1 MPSFLLPKTE
11 VRRNSSNAVK
21 PPSGV
26 RPSPA
31 FKRTST
37 EKSRLFALII
47 GINTY
52 ESDEFRNLRGG
63 VADAESFKQYL
74 EVDLKV
80 PRSQITFLT
89 EKGASRSA
97 VLSGF
102 KSLQNDSRIQRGDPI
117 FVFYAGH
124 GGELKPPEGW
134 DTGGRKIQ
142 VLVPHDYSTKRKIT
156 GITDRE
162 LGKLLNGIAKEKGDN
177 IVDCCIRLLPRSL
190 WDEGDEDESP
200 SLIRSGGE
208 ELDCSIYGNIYSS
221 QEDERGA
228 KLAPDT
234 AYVGLNSHVLV
245 AACNSAEYA
254 KESNGRGNFST
265 AFLTLLRTTGPDK
278 LRYSD
283 ILKEMDLIPKLVTS
297 NALWSGRAID
307 MRNISVYRSQ
317 NPQCEGVNQNRFI
330 FNKMVLPHQRAPIP
344 VRSEQGNF
352 ILEAG
357 TAQGIN
363 IGAEFTI
370 YARKEDVAR
379 ENSKGVLVVDSNK
392 LESYSATMKVLADAP
407 SLSLPQPGVA
417 VQTTAGHRPDLRLF
431 IRPDPQQSLIS
442 LVRETRHHFP
452 NVTIVDQ
459 EEDAQISIEMLN
471 GKVTLRIVEQKLK
484 RYNFARQIDGIDP
497 TLEGLSPVVKAAA
510 HYYWQLNRTNDSPEV
525 TNSIQVEFYKLRE
538 DDSEDLI
545 PVGDNLCV
553 DNEVDFVVEEDEPY
567 GVKLINTNKSRDF
580 FPSLFYFDNS
590 DLSIGPYYQH
600 PLPGAANHIAE
611 PPLPMNGGSL
621 TIGYGAGGA
630 APFSY
635 FLREGQ
641 DVDIGF
647 MKVFLFS
654 KPVDLSDVAQ
664 DTPFE
669 EGRHQK
675 TWKKTVKPTWGTVT
689 IPVIQRRGPLTK
701 QSPKAEGQSPSM
713 AATSASDIPAQE
725 PEGMRMRDLEVENE
739 RLKNEVH
746 QLKEECASL
755 RDDLRKKEEESANLT
770 KQLESERRERHTPQ
784 GQPSR
789 THSRTPDPKGKTAG
803 PDGRKPHAPTR
814 LGPDRRR

>member
-1 MPSFLLPKTE
+1 MSSVTPTE
-11 VRRNSSNAVK
+11 QLH
-21 PPSGV
+21 
-26 RPSPA
+26 
-31 FKRTST
+31 
-37 EKSRLFALII
+37 LFALII

-80 PRSQITFLT
+80 PRSQITFLI
-89 EKGASRSA
+89 ERGASRSA
-97 VLSGF
+97 ILSGF
-102 KSLQNDSRIQRGDPI
+102 KNLQNDSRIQRGDPI
-117 FVFYAGH
+117 FVFYAGY
-124 GGELKPPEGW
+124 GGELKPPQGW

-142 VLVPHDYSTKRKIT
+142 VLVPHDYSTKRKIP

-162 LGKLLNGIAKEKGDN
+162 VRKLLDEISKEKGDN
-177 IVDCCIRLLPRSL
+177 ITVVFNCCHAASGRRV
-190 WDEGDEDESP
+190 DEDESP
-200 SLIRSGGE
+200 SLVRSVAAELDWSTYSDIFEGE
-208 ELDCSIYGNIYSS
+208 ERAAQFSP
-221 QEDERGA
+221 E
-228 KLAPDT
+228 T
-234 AYVGLNSHVLV
+234 AHIGLNSHVLV
-245 AACNSAEYA
+245 TACSLTEYA

-278 LRYSD
+278 LRYRD
-283 ILKEMDLIPKLVTS
+283 ISKHLDLIS
-297 NALWSGRAID
+297 N
-307 MRNISVYRSQ
+307 Q

-330 FNKMVLPHQRAPIP
+330 FNKMVLPHQRAPIS

-370 YARKEDVAR
+370 YASKEDVAR
-379 ENSKGVLVVDSNK
+379 ENLMGVLVVDAK
-392 LESYSATMKVLADAP
+392 YLESYSATMKVPPGAP
-407 SLSLPQPGVA
+407 NIFLPQPGVA
-417 VQTTAGHRPDLRLF
+417 VQTQAGHRPDLRLF

-442 LVRETRHHFP
+442 LVRETRHDFP
-452 NVTIVDQ
+452 NVTIVEK

-471 GKVTLRIVEQKLK
+471 GKVTLRIVEQKLT

-497 TLEGLSPVVKAAA
+497 TLEGLSPILKTAA

-525 TNSIQVEFYKLRE
+525 MNSIQVKFYKLRE
-538 DDSEDLI
+538 DEVSEDLI

-553 DNEVDFVVEEDEPY
+553 DNEIDFIVEEDQPY

-580 FPSLFYFDNS
+580 FPSLFCFDCS
-590 DLSIGPYYQH
+590 DLSIGSYYQH

-641 DVDIGF
+641 DVDVGF

-654 KPVDLSDVAQ
+654 KPVDLSDVVQ

-669 EGRHQK
+669 EGRHQ
-675 TWKKTVKPTWGTVT
+675 TTRKKTLKPTWGTVT
-689 IPVIQRRGPLTK
+689 IPVIQRRYPLTR
-701 QSPKAEGQSPSM
+701 QRSAVDPNTLAIVPRREGLPPSPNFGLPDLTGSVALDGSRSYPIGVGGY
-713 AATSASDIPAQE
+713 ANVHLATLSAS
-725 PEGMRMRDLEVENE
+725 G
-739 RLKNEVH
+739 
-746 QLKEECASL
+746 
-755 RDDLRKKEEESANLT
+755 
-770 KQLESERRERHTPQ
+770 
-784 GQPSR
+784 G
-789 THSRTPDPKGKTAG
+789 
-803 PDGRKPHAPTR
+803 
-814 LGPDRRR
+814 RRRSLSRLFVRTCIQKRIGGR

>member
-21 PPSGV
+21 PSSGV
-26 RPSPA
+26 RPSLA
-31 FKRTST
+31 SKRTNTLLPHDFRWVAASNVKHST

-80 PRSQITFLT
+80 PRSQITFLI

-97 VLSGF
+97 ILSGF
-102 KSLQNDSRIQRGDPI
+102 KSLQNDPRIQRGDPI
-117 FVFYAGH
+117 FIFYAGH
-124 GGELKPPEGW
+124 GGEIKPPEGW

-142 VLVPHDYSTKRKIT
+142 VLVPHDYSTKRNIT

-177 IVDCCIRLLPRSL
+177 ITVVFDCCHAASGTR
-190 WDEGDEDESP
+190 GDEDESS
-200 SLIRSGGE
+200 SLIRSGSE
-208 ELDCSIYGNIYSS
+208 ELDCSIYGDIYSS

-228 KLAPDT
+228 KPAPDT
-234 AYVGLNSHVLV
+234 AHVGLNSHVLV
-245 AACNSAEYA
+245 AACSSAEYA
-254 KESNGRGNFST
+254 KESNGRGSFST

-283 ILKEMDLIPKLVTS
+283 ILNDMDLIP
-297 NALWSGRAID
+297 N
-307 MRNISVYRSQ
+307 Q
-317 NPQCEGVNQNRFI
+317 NPQCEGENQNRFI

-379 ENSKGVLVVDSNK
+379 ENSMGVLVVDSTK
-392 LESYSATMKVLADAP
+392 LESYSATMKVLPDAP
-407 SLSLPQPGVA
+407 ILSLPRPGVA

-442 LVRETRHHFP
+442 LVRETRHDFP

-471 GKVTLRIVEQKLK
+471 GKVTLRIVEQKLT

-497 TLEGLSPVVKAAA
+497 TLEGLSPILKTAA
-510 HYYWQLNRTNDSPEV
+510 HYYWHLNRTNDSPEV
-525 TNSIQVEFYKLRE
+525 ANNIQVEFYKLRE

-553 DNEVDFVVEEDEPY
+553 DNEIDFVVEEDQPY
-567 GVKLINTNKSRDF
+567 GVKLININKSRDF

-590 DLSIGPYYQH
+590 DLSIGSYYQH
-600 PLPGAANHIAE
+600 PLPGAANHVAE

-641 DVDIGF
+641 DVDVGF

-669 EGRHQK
+669 EGRHQM
-675 TWKKTVKPTWGTVT
+675 TWKKKVKPTWGTVT
-689 IPVIQRRGPLTK
+689 IPVIQRRYP
-701 QSPKAEGQSPSM
+701 SRPKAERTG
-713 AATSASDIPAQE
+713 
-725 PEGMRMRDLEVENE
+725 
-739 RLKNEVH
+739 
-746 QLKEECASL
+746 
-755 RDDLRKKEEESANLT
+755 RDD
-770 KQLESERRERHTPQ
+770 
-784 GQPSR
+784 
-789 THSRTPDPKGKTAG
+789 DAG
-803 PDGRKPHAPTR
+803 FGS
-814 LGPDRRR
+814 